1 MYTKKKGLA
10 ALLAA
15 VTGLSSLAV
24 GTVSATP
31 AAAEDTEAVKI
42 LSLGDSITDGYWTS
56 GAYRKYMYHD
66 LEQMGYN
73 IDMVG
78 PKGSNSNTFTYNGQT
93 VSYDD
98 NNAGY
103 SGYAIQE
110 MTTKEHRSGIL
121 ETIQGTW
128 YNGQNMI
135 AAYQP
140 DIVLLQIGT
149 NDILSN
155 YNDGITDRL
164 ENLVNVILQD
174 LDADSTVF
182 VSTIPDIDAYTR
194 ADWLGS
200 YGINA
205 WNSTQEEKDQLMET
219 VTGCIDTYNTS
230 IYNLVLKMQSEGK
243 NVQFADINSVVD
255 YQTDLH
261 DGVHP
266 NEAGYENMGNY
277 WAGLLN
283 DFFQSKGTNPKPVT
297 TTTTTQPAVT
307 TTTTTTTKATT
318 KPITTTSTAK
328 TTTTTK
334 ATTTTTAATV
344 PAGATAIHLTDVKKG
359 ESYSLANYPDATAI
373 SFTLSGNL
381 QYLGGAFVLGNWTKN
396 QPYSAS
402 DLNGNTLTF
411 PIDMTDIEQKTFTFF
426 RWNDN
431 DDVQLEDVTLYCGT
445 APATTTKVTTTTA
458 KPTTTTTTTTT
469 TAKPTTTTTTTAKP
483 TTTTTTTTTT
493 TKPTTT
499 TTTTTT
505 TAKPTTTTTT
515 TTTTAK
521 PTTTTTT
528 TTTTAKPTTTTTTTT
543 TTAKSTTTTTTT
555 TTTAKPTT
563 TTTTTTTTAKPV
575 TTTKATTTTA
585 KVTTTTASH
594 AKKVVLTD
602 VQYEK
607 TYSLADY
614 HPSDIKEIVL
624 QLDGEVG
631 YGFGGKL
638 VLGGWAVQMDYGV
651 ADMKD
656 DKTITFKITD
666 PQDVMTVYGYWGNM
680 KLKSV
685 TLVY

>member
-10 ALLAA
+10 ALIAA

-24 GTVSATP
+24 GTVSAAP
-31 AAAEDTEAVKI
+31 AAAGDTEAVKI

-78 PKGSNSNTFTYNGQT
+78 PKGSNSNTFTYNGQS

-121 ETIQGTW
+121 ETIQATW

-182 VSTIPDIDAYTR
+182 VSTIPDIDAYIR

-205 WNSTQEEKDQLMET
+205 WGSTQEEKDQLMET

-283 DFFQSKGTNPKPVT
+283 DFFQSKGTDPKPVT
-297 TTTTTQPAVT
+297 TTTTTQPAVTT

-381 QYLGGAFVLGNWTKN
+381 QYLGGAFVLGNWEKSQT
-396 QPYSAS
+396 YSAS

-411 PIDMTDIEQKTFTFF
+411 PIDMTGLWQKTFTFF

-469 TAKPTTTTTTTAKP
+469 TAKPTTTTTTT
-483 TTTTTTTTTT
+483 
-493 TKPTTT
+493 
-499 TTTTTT
+499 
-505 TAKPTTTTTT
+505 
-515 TTTTAK
+515 
-521 PTTTTTT
+521 
-528 TTTTAKPTTTTTTTT
+528 
-543 TTAKSTTTTTTT
+543 

-602 VQYEK
+602 VQYGK

-656 DKTITFKITD
+656 DKTITFKITN
-666 PQDVMTVYGYWGNM
+666 PQDTMTVFGYWGNM

>member
-24 GTVSATP
+24 GTVSAAP

-205 WNSTQEEKDQLMET
+205 WGCTQEEKDRLMET

-283 DFFQSKGTNPKPVT
+283 DFFQSKGTDPKPVT

-396 QPYSAS
+396 QPYNAS

-469 TAKPTTTTTTTAKP
+469 TAKPTTTTTTT
-483 TTTTTTTTTT
+483 
-493 TKPTTT
+493 
-499 TTTTTT
+499 TT

-521 PTTTTTT
+521 PTTTTT
-528 TTTTAKPTTTTTTTT
+528 KPTT
-543 TTAKSTTTTTTT
+543 
-555 TTTAKPTT
+555 
-563 TTTTTTTTAKPV
+563 

-585 KVTTTTASH
+585 KVTTTTTSDE
-594 AKKVVLTD
+594 KKVVLTD
-602 VQYEK
+602 VKYGSA
-607 TYSLADY
+607 YSLADY

-624 QLDGEVG
+624 QLDGETG

-638 VLGGWAVQMDYGV
+638 VLGSWAVQMDYGA

-656 DKTITFKITD
+656 DKTITFKITN
-666 PQDVMTVYGYWGNM
+666 PQDTMTVFGYWGNM

>member
-24 GTVSATP
+24 GTVSAAP
-31 AAAEDTEAVKI
+31 AAAENAEAVKI

-78 PKGSNSNTFTYNGQT
+78 PKGSNSNTFTYNGQS

-205 WNSTQEEKDQLMET
+205 WGSTQEEKDQLMET

-243 NVQFADINSVVD
+243 NVQFADINSVVN

-283 DFFQSKGTNPKPVT
+283 DFFQNHGTNPKPVT

-307 TTTTTTTKATT
+307 TTTTTTT
-318 KPITTTSTAK
+318 TAK
-328 TTTTTK
+328 TTTTQPATTKPTTTTSTTK
-334 ATTTTTAATV
+334 ATTTTTAVTV

-426 RWNDN
+426 RWNDSN
-431 DDVQLEDVTLYCGT
+431 DVQLEDVTLYCGT

-469 TAKPTTTTTTTAKP
+469 TTKP

-493 TKPTTT
+493 AKPTT

-543 TTAKSTTTTTTT
+543 TTAK
-555 TTTAKPTT
+555 P

-656 DKTITFKITD
+656 DKTITFKITN

>member
-10 ALLAA
+10 ALIAA

-24 GTVSATP
+24 GTVSAAP
-31 AAAEDTEAVKI
+31 AAAGDTEAVKI

-78 PKGSNSNTFTYNGQT
+78 PKGGNSNTFTYNGQS

-121 ETIQGTW
+121 ETIQATW

-205 WNSTQEEKDQLMET
+205 WGSTQEEKDRLMET

-283 DFFQSKGTNPKPVT
+283 DFFQSKGTDPKPVT
-297 TTTTTQPAVT
+297 TTTTTQPAVTT

-381 QYLGGAFVLGNWTKN
+381 QYLGGAFVLGNWEKSQT
-396 QPYSAS
+396 YSAS

-411 PIDMTDIEQKTFTFF
+411 PIDMTGLWQKTFTFF

-469 TAKPTTTTTTTAKP
+469 TTAKP
-483 TTTTTTTTTT
+483 
-493 TKPTTT
+493 
-499 TTTTTT
+499 
-505 TAKPTTTTTT
+505 
-515 TTTTAK
+515 
-521 PTTTTTT
+521 
-528 TTTTAKPTTTTTTTT
+528 
-543 TTAKSTTTTTTT
+543 TTTTTTT

-602 VQYEK
+602 VQYGK

-656 DKTITFKITD
+656 DKTITFKITN

>member
-10 ALLAA
+10 VLM
-15 VTGLSSLAV
+15 AV
-24 GTVSATP
+24 GTVSAAP
-31 AAAEDTEAVKI
+31 AAAENAEAVKI

-174 LDADSTVF
+174 LDSDSTVF

-205 WNSTQEEKDQLMET
+205 WGSTQEEKDQLMET

-283 DFFQSKGTNPKPVT
+283 DFFQNHGTNPKPVT

-307 TTTTTTTKATT
+307 TTTTTTT
-318 KPITTTSTAK
+318 TAK
-328 TTTTTK
+328 TTTTQPATTKPTTTTSTTK
-334 ATTTTTAATV
+334 ATTTTTAVTV
-344 PAGATAIHLTDVKKG
+344 PDGATEIHLTGVKKG

-373 SFTLSGNL
+373 SFTFSGNL
-381 QYLGGAFVLGNWTKN
+381 QYIGGAFVLGNWTKN
-396 QPYSAS
+396 QSYNAN

-426 RWNDN
+426 RWNGG
-431 DDVQLEDVTLYCGT
+431 DDIQIEDVTLYCGT

-458 KPTTTTTTTTT
+458 KP
-469 TAKPTTTTTTTAKP
+469 
-483 TTTTTTTTTT
+483 
-493 TKPTTT
+493 TT

-543 TTAKSTTTTTTT
+543 TTAK
-555 TTTAKPTT
+555 PTT
-563 TTTTTTTTAKPV
+563 

-602 VQYEK
+602 VQYDK
-607 TYSLADY
+607 TYSLEDY

-656 DKTITFKITD
+656 DKTITFKITN

>member
-1 MYTKKKGLA
+1 
-10 ALLAA
+10 
-15 VTGLSSLAV
+15 
-24 GTVSATP
+24 
-31 AAAEDTEAVKI
+31 
-42 LSLGDSITDGYWTS
+42 
-56 GAYRKYMYHD
+56 
-66 LEQMGYN
+66 
-73 IDMVG
+73 
-78 PKGSNSNTFTYNGQT
+78 
-93 VSYDD
+93 
-98 NNAGY
+98 
-103 SGYAIQE
+103 
-110 MTTKEHRSGIL
+110 
-121 ETIQGTW
+121 
-128 YNGQNMI
+128 MI

-205 WNSTQEEKDQLMET
+205 WGSTQEEKDRLMET

-283 DFFQSKGTNPKPVT
+283 DFFQNNGTNPKPVT
-297 TTTTTQPAVT
+297 TTTTTQPAVTT

-334 ATTTTTAATV
+334 ATTTTTAVTV
-344 PAGATAIHLTDVKKG
+344 PDGATEIHLTGVKKG

-373 SFTLSGNL
+373 SFTFSGNL
-381 QYLGGAFVLGNWTKN
+381 QYIGGAFVLGNWTKN
-396 QPYSAS
+396 QSYNAN

-426 RWNDN
+426 RWNGG
-431 DDVQLEDVTLYCGT
+431 DDIQIEDVTLYCGT
-445 APATTTKVTTTTA
+445 APATTPEVTTTTA

-469 TAKPTTTTTTTAKP
+469 TAKPTT
-483 TTTTTTTTTT
+483 
-493 TKPTTT
+493 
-499 TTTTTT
+499 
-505 TAKPTTTTTT
+505 
-515 TTTTAK
+515 
-521 PTTTTTT
+521 
-528 TTTTAKPTTTTTTTT
+528 
-543 TTAKSTTTTTTT
+543 
-555 TTTAKPTT
+555 
-563 TTTTTTTTAKPV
+563 

-656 DKTITFKITD
+656 DKTITFKITN

>member
-10 ALLAA
+10 VLIAA

-24 GTVSATP
+24 GTVSAAP
-31 AAAEDTEAVKI
+31 AAAENEEAVKI

-78 PKGSNSNTFTYNGQT
+78 PKGGNSNTFTYNGQT

-205 WNSTQEEKDQLMET
+205 WGSTQEEKDQLMET

-243 NVQFADINSVVD
+243 NVQFADINSVVN

-283 DFFQSKGTNPKPVT
+283 DFFQSNGTNPKPVT

-359 ESYSLANYPDATAI
+359 ESYSLANYPNATAI

-426 RWNDN
+426 RWNDSN
-431 DDVQLEDVTLYCGT
+431 DVQLEDVTLYCGT

-458 KPTTTTTTTTT
+458 KPTTTTTTTT
-469 TAKPTTTTTTTAKP
+469 A
-483 TTTTTTTTTT
+483 
-493 TKPTTT
+493 KPTTT

-543 TTAKSTTTTTTT
+543 TTAKPTTTTTTT

-638 VLGGWAVQMDYGV
+638 VLGGWTVQMDYGV

-656 DKTITFKITD
+656 DKTITFKITN

>member
-24 GTVSATP
+24 GTVSAAP
-31 AAAEDTEAVKI
+31 AAAGDTEAVKI

-78 PKGSNSNTFTYNGQT
+78 PKGGNSNTFTYNGQS

-205 WNSTQEEKDQLMET
+205 WGSTQEEKDQLMET

-230 IYNLVLKMQSEGK
+230 IYNLVLKMQGEGK

-283 DFFQSKGTNPKPVT
+283 DFFQSNGTNPKPVT

-307 TTTTTTTKATT
+307 TTTTTTTTAKATTTQPATT
-318 KPITTTSTAK
+318 KPTTTTS
-328 TTTTTK
+328 TTK
-334 ATTTTTAATV
+334 ATTTTTAVTV
-344 PAGATAIHLTDVKKG
+344 PDGATAIHLTGVKKG

-381 QYLGGAFVLGNWTKN
+381 QHLVGAFVLGNWTKN
-396 QPYSAS
+396 QPYNESN
-402 DLNGNTLTF
+402 LNGNTLTF

-426 RWNDN
+426 RWNDG

-445 APATTTKVTTTTA
+445 APATTPEV
-458 KPTTTTTTTTT
+458 
-469 TAKPTTTTTTTAKP
+469 
-483 TTTTTTTTTT
+483 
-493 TKPTTT
+493 
-499 TTTTTT
+499 TTT

-543 TTAKSTTTTTTT
+543 TTAKPTTTTTTT

-607 TYSLADY
+607 TYSLEDY

-631 YGFGGKL
+631 YGFGGEL
-638 VLGGWAVQMDYGV
+638 VLGNWAVKMGYNA
-651 ADMKD
+651 ADIKN

-666 PQDVMTVYGYWGNM
+666 PQNVMMVRNYWGNM

>member
-10 ALLAA
+10 ALIAA

-24 GTVSATP
+24 GTVSAAP
-31 AAAEDTEAVKI
+31 AAAGDTEAVKI

-78 PKGSNSNTFTYNGQT
+78 PKGSNSNTFTYNGQS

-121 ETIQGTW
+121 ETIQATW

-182 VSTIPDIDAYTR
+182 VSTIPDIDAYIR

-205 WNSTQEEKDQLMET
+205 WGSTQEEKDQLMET

-283 DFFQSKGTNPKPVT
+283 DFFQSKGTDPKPVT
-297 TTTTTQPAVT
+297 TTTTTQPAVTT

-381 QYLGGAFVLGNWTKN
+381 QYLGGAFVLGNWEKSQT
-396 QPYSAS
+396 YSAS

-411 PIDMTDIEQKTFTFF
+411 PIDMTGLWQKTFTFF

-458 KPTTTTTTTTT
+458 KPTTTTTT
-469 TAKPTTTTTTTAKP
+469 A
-483 TTTTTTTTTT
+483 
-493 TKPTTT
+493 
-499 TTTTTT
+499 TT

-521 PTTTTTT
+521 P
-528 TTTTAKPTTTTTTTT
+528 
-543 TTAKSTTTTTTT
+543 TTTTTTT

-602 VQYEK
+602 VQYGK

-656 DKTITFKITD
+656 DKTITFKITN
-666 PQDVMTVYGYWGNM
+666 PQDTMTVFGYWGNM

>member
-24 GTVSATP
+24 GTVSAAP

-283 DFFQSKGTNPKPVT
+283 DFFQSKGTDPKPVT
-297 TTTTTQPAVT
+297 TTTTTQPAVTT

-328 TTTTTK
+328 T
-334 ATTTTTAATV
+334 TTTTTAATV

-359 ESYSLANYPDATAI
+359 ESYSLENYPNATAI
-373 SFTLSGNL
+373 SFTFSGNL
-381 QYLGGAFVLGNWTKN
+381 QYIGGAFVLGNWTKN
-396 QPYSAS
+396 QSYNAS

-411 PIDMTDIEQKTFTFF
+411 PIDMTGIEQKTFTFF
-426 RWNDN
+426 RWNGG
-431 DDVQLEDVTLYCGT
+431 DDIQIKDVTLYCGT

-458 KPTTTTTTTTT
+458 KP
-469 TAKPTTTTTTTAKP
+469 
-483 TTTTTTTTTT
+483 
-493 TKPTTT
+493 TT

-543 TTAKSTTTTTTT
+543 TTAKPTTTTTKATTTTAKPTTTTTTT

>member
-24 GTVSATP
+24 GTVSAAP
-31 AAAEDTEAVKI
+31 AAAENAEAVKI

-78 PKGSNSNTFTYNGQT
+78 PKGGNSNTFTYNGQS

-205 WNSTQEEKDQLMET
+205 WGSTQEEKDRLMET

-243 NVQFADINSVVD
+243 NVQFADINSVVN

-283 DFFQSKGTNPKPVT
+283 DFFQNHGTNPKPVT

-307 TTTTTTTKATT
+307 TTTTTTT
-318 KPITTTSTAK
+318 TAK
-328 TTTTTK
+328 TTTTQPATTKPTTTTSTTK

-359 ESYSLANYPDATAI
+359 ESYSLANYPNATAI

-426 RWNDN
+426 RWNDG

-458 KPTTTTTTTTT
+458 
-469 TAKPTTTTTTTAKP
+469 
-483 TTTTTTTTTT
+483 
-493 TKPTTT
+493 KPTTT

-543 TTAKSTTTTTTT
+543 TTAKPTTTTTTT

-563 TTTTTTTTAKPV
+563 

-656 DKTITFKITD
+656 DKTITFKITN

>member
-10 ALLAA
+10 ALIAA

-24 GTVSATP
+24 GTVSAAP
-31 AAAEDTEAVKI
+31 AAAENEEAVKI

-78 PKGSNSNTFTYNGQT
+78 PKGGNSNTFTYNGQS

-121 ETIQGTW
+121 ETIQATW

-205 WNSTQEEKDQLMET
+205 WGSTQEEKDQLMET

-277 WAGLLN
+277 WAELLN
-283 DFFQSKGTNPKPVT
+283 DFFQNHGTNPKPVT
-297 TTTTTQPAVT
+297 TTTTTQPAVTT

-359 ESYSLANYPDATAI
+359 ESYSLANYPNATAI

-426 RWNDN
+426 RWNDSN
-431 DDVQLEDVTLYCGT
+431 DVQLEDVTLYCGT

-469 TAKPTTTTTTTAKP
+469 TAKPTTTTTTTTTTAKP

-493 TKPTTT
+493 AKPTTT
-499 TTTTTT
+499 TTTTPT

-528 TTTTAKPTTTTTTTT
+528 TTTTAKPTT
-543 TTAKSTTTTTTT
+543 
-555 TTTAKPTT
+555 
-563 TTTTTTTTAKPV
+563 

-656 DKTITFKITD
+656 DKTITFKITN

>member
-10 ALLAA
+10 VLIAA

-24 GTVSATP
+24 GTVSAAP
-31 AAAEDTEAVKI
+31 AAAENAEAVKI

-174 LDADSTVF
+174 LDSDSTVF

-205 WNSTQEEKDQLMET
+205 WGSTQEEKDQLMET

-283 DFFQSKGTNPKPVT
+283 DFFQNHGTNPKPVT

-307 TTTTTTTKATT
+307 TTTTTTT
-318 KPITTTSTAK
+318 TAK
-328 TTTTTK
+328 TTTTQPATTKPTTTTSTTK
-334 ATTTTTAATV
+334 ATTTTTAVTV
-344 PAGATAIHLTDVKKG
+344 PDGATEIHLTGVKKG

-373 SFTLSGNL
+373 SFTFSGNL
-381 QYLGGAFVLGNWTKN
+381 QYIGGAFVLGNWTKN
-396 QPYSAS
+396 QSYNAN

-426 RWNDN
+426 RWNGG
-431 DDVQLEDVTLYCGT
+431 DDIQIEDVTLYCGT

-469 TAKPTTTTTTTAKP
+469 
-483 TTTTTTTTTT
+483 
-493 TKPTTT
+493 
-499 TTTTTT
+499 
-505 TAKPTTTTTT
+505 AKPTTTTTT

-521 PTTTTTT
+521 PTT
-528 TTTTAKPTTTTTTTT
+528 
-543 TTAKSTTTTTTT
+543 
-555 TTTAKPTT
+555 
-563 TTTTTTTTAKPV
+563 

-602 VQYEK
+602 VQYDK
-607 TYSLADY
+607 TYSLEDY

-656 DKTITFKITD
+656 DKTITFKITN

>member
-10 ALLAA
+10 ALIAA

-24 GTVSATP
+24 GTVSAAP
-31 AAAEDTEAVKI
+31 AAAENEEAVKI

-78 PKGSNSNTFTYNGQT
+78 PKGGNSNTFTYNGQS

-121 ETIQGTW
+121 ETIQATW

-205 WNSTQEEKDQLMET
+205 WGSTQEEKDRLMET

-283 DFFQSKGTNPKPVT
+283 DFFQNNGTNPKPVT
-297 TTTTTQPAVT
+297 TTTTTQPAVTT

-359 ESYSLANYPDATAI
+359 ESYSLANYPNATAI

-426 RWNDN
+426 RWNDSN
-431 DDVQLEDVTLYCGT
+431 DVQLEDVTLYCGT

-469 TAKPTTTTTTTAKP
+469 TAKPTTTTTT
-483 TTTTTTTTTT
+483 
-493 TKPTTT
+493 
-499 TTTTTT
+499 
-505 TAKPTTTTTT
+505 AKPTTTTTT

-521 PTTTTTT
+521 PTT
-528 TTTTAKPTTTTTTTT
+528 
-543 TTAKSTTTTTTT
+543 
-555 TTTAKPTT
+555 
-563 TTTTTTTTAKPV
+563 

-656 DKTITFKITD
+656 DKTITFKITN

>member
-24 GTVSATP
+24 GTVSAAP
-31 AAAEDTEAVKI
+31 AAAGDTEAVKI

-283 DFFQSKGTNPKPVT
+283 DFFQNHGTNPKPVT

-307 TTTTTTTKATT
+307 TTTT
-318 KPITTTSTAK
+318 TTTSTAK

-396 QPYSAS
+396 QSYNAS

-411 PIDMTDIEQKTFTFF
+411 PIDMTGIEQKTFTFF
-426 RWNDN
+426 RWNGG

-469 TAKPTTTTTTTAKP
+469 TAKPA
-483 TTTTTTTTTT
+483 
-493 TKPTTT
+493 TT

-543 TTAKSTTTTTTT
+543 TTAKPTTTTTTT

>member
-24 GTVSATP
+24 GTVSAAP
-31 AAAEDTEAVKI
+31 AAAEDAEAVKI

-283 DFFQSKGTNPKPVT
+283 DFFQSKGTDPKPVT

-411 PIDMTDIEQKTFTFF
+411 PIDMTDVKQKTFTFF
-426 RWNDN
+426 RWNDSN
-431 DDVQLEDVTLYCGT
+431 DVQLEDVTLYCGT

-469 TAKPTTTTTTTAKP
+469 TAKPTTTTTAKPTTTTTTTTTAKP

-505 TAKPTTTTTT
+505 TAKP
-515 TTTTAK
+515 
-521 PTTTTTT
+521 
-528 TTTTAKPTTTTTTTT
+528 
-543 TTAKSTTTTTTT
+543 TTTTTTT

-656 DKTITFKITD
+656 DKTITFKITN

>member
-10 ALLAA
+10 ALIAA

-24 GTVSATP
+24 GTVSAAP
-31 AAAEDTEAVKI
+31 AAAENAEAVKI

-283 DFFQSKGTNPKPVT
+283 DFFQNHGTNPKPVT

-307 TTTTTTTKATT
+307 TTTTTTTAKATTTQPATT
-318 KPITTTSTAK
+318 KPTTTTSTAK
-328 TTTTTK
+328 TTTK
-334 ATTTTTAATV
+334 ATTTTTAVTV
-344 PAGATAIHLTDVKKG
+344 PAGATEIHLTGVKAG

-373 SFTLSGNL
+373 SFTFSGNL
-381 QYLGGAFVLGNWTKN
+381 QYIGGAFVLGNWTKN
-396 QPYSAS
+396 QSYNAS

-411 PIDMTDIEQKTFTFF
+411 PIDMTGIEQKTFTFF
-426 RWNDN
+426 RWNGG
-431 DDVQLEDVTLYCGT
+431 DDIQIKDVTLYCGT

-469 TAKPTTTTTTTAKP
+469 AKPTTTTTTTAKP
-483 TTTTTTTTTT
+483 
-493 TKPTTT
+493 
-499 TTTTTT
+499 
-505 TAKPTTTTTT
+505 
-515 TTTTAK
+515 
-521 PTTTTTT
+521 
-528 TTTTAKPTTTTTTTT
+528 
-543 TTAKSTTTTTTT
+543 TTTTTTT

-656 DKTITFKITD
+656 DKTITFKITN

>member
-10 ALLAA
+10 ALIAA

-24 GTVSATP
+24 GTVSAAP
-31 AAAEDTEAVKI
+31 AAAGDTEAVKI

-78 PKGSNSNTFTYNGQT
+78 PKGSNSNTFTYNGQS

-121 ETIQGTW
+121 ETIQATW

-182 VSTIPDIDAYTR
+182 VSTIPDIDAYIR

-205 WNSTQEEKDQLMET
+205 WGSTQEEKDQLMET

-283 DFFQSKGTNPKPVT
+283 DFFQSKGTDPKPVT
-297 TTTTTQPAVT
+297 TTTTTQPAVTT

-381 QYLGGAFVLGNWTKN
+381 QYLGGAFVLGNWEKSQT
-396 QPYSAS
+396 YSAS

-411 PIDMTDIEQKTFTFF
+411 PIDMTGLWQKTFTFF

-458 KPTTTTTTTTT
+458 KP
-469 TAKPTTTTTTTAKP
+469 
-483 TTTTTTTTTT
+483 
-493 TKPTTT
+493 
-499 TTTTTT
+499 
-505 TAKPTTTTTT
+505 
-515 TTTTAK
+515 
-521 PTTTTTT
+521 
-528 TTTTAKPTTTTTTTT
+528 
-543 TTAKSTTTTTTT
+543 TTTTT

-602 VQYEK
+602 VQYGK

-656 DKTITFKITD
+656 DKTITFKITN
-666 PQDVMTVYGYWGNM
+666 PQDTMTVFGYWGNM

>member
-10 ALLAA
+10 VLIAA

-24 GTVSATP
+24 GTVSAAP
-31 AAAEDTEAVKI
+31 AAAENAEAVKI

-78 PKGSNSNTFTYNGQT
+78 PKGGNSNTFTYNGQS

-121 ETIQGTW
+121 ETIQATW

-205 WNSTQEEKDQLMET
+205 WGSTQEEKDQLMET

-230 IYNLVLKMQSEGK
+230 IYNLVLKMQGEGK

-283 DFFQSKGTNPKPVT
+283 DFFQNHGTNPKPVT

-307 TTTTTTTKATT
+307 TTTTTTT
-318 KPITTTSTAK
+318 TAK
-328 TTTTTK
+328 TTTTQPATTKPTTTTSTTK
-334 ATTTTTAATV
+334 ATTTTTAVTV
-344 PAGATAIHLTDVKKG
+344 PDGATAIHLTGVKKG

-373 SFTLSGNL
+373 SFTFSGNL
-381 QYLGGAFVLGNWTKN
+381 QYIGGAFVLGNWTKN
-396 QPYSAS
+396 QSYNAN

-426 RWNDN
+426 RWNGG
-431 DDVQLEDVTLYCGT
+431 DDIQIEDVTLYCGT
-445 APATTTKVTTTTA
+445 APATTTKVTTTIA
-458 KPTTTTTTTTT
+458 KP
-469 TAKPTTTTTTTAKP
+469 
-483 TTTTTTTTTT
+483 
-493 TKPTTT
+493 TT

-521 PTTTTTT
+521 PTT
-528 TTTTAKPTTTTTTTT
+528 
-543 TTAKSTTTTTTT
+543 
-555 TTTAKPTT
+555 
-563 TTTTTTTTAKPV
+563 

-656 DKTITFKITD
+656 DKTITFKITN

>member
-10 ALLAA
+10 VLIAA

-24 GTVSATP
+24 GTVSAAP
-31 AAAEDTEAVKI
+31 AAAENAEAVKI

-78 PKGSNSNTFTYNGQT
+78 PKGGNSNTFTYNGQS

-205 WNSTQEEKDQLMET
+205 WGSTQEEKDRLMET

-230 IYNLVLKMQSEGK
+230 IYNLVLKMQGEGK

-283 DFFQSKGTNPKPVT
+283 DFFQNHGTNPKPVT

-307 TTTTTTTKATT
+307 TTTTTTT
-318 KPITTTSTAK
+318 TAK
-328 TTTTTK
+328 TTTTQPATTKPTTTTSTTK

-359 ESYSLANYPDATAI
+359 ESYSLANYPNATAI

-381 QYLGGAFVLGNWTKN
+381 QYLGGAFVLGNWEKSQT
-396 QPYSAS
+396 YSAS

-411 PIDMTDIEQKTFTFF
+411 PIDMTGLWQKTFTFF

-469 TAKPTTTTTTTAKP
+469 TAKPTTTTTTT
-483 TTTTTTTTTT
+483 TTTA
-493 TKPTTT
+493 KPTTT

-543 TTAKSTTTTTTT
+543 TTAKPTTTTTTTTTTAKPITTTTTT

-563 TTTTTTTTAKPV
+563 

-594 AKKVVLTD
+594 AKKGVLTD

-614 HPSDIKEIVL
+614 QPSDIKEIVL

-656 DKTITFKITD
+656 DKTITFKITN

>member
-10 ALLAA
+10 VLIAA

-24 GTVSATP
+24 GTVSAAP
-31 AAAEDTEAVKI
+31 AAAENAEAVKI

-205 WNSTQEEKDQLMET
+205 WGSTQEEKDQLMET

-283 DFFQSKGTNPKPVT
+283 DFFQNHGTNPKPVT

-307 TTTTTTTKATT
+307 TTTTTTTAAKTTTTQPATT
-318 KPITTTSTAK
+318 KPTTTTS
-328 TTTTTK
+328 TTK

-359 ESYSLANYPDATAI
+359 ESYSLADYPNATAI
-373 SFTLSGNL
+373 SFTFSGNL
-381 QYLGGAFVLGNWTKN
+381 QYIGGAFVLGNWTKN
-396 QPYSAS
+396 QSYNAS

-411 PIDMTDIEQKTFTFF
+411 PIDMTGIEQKTFTFF
-426 RWNDN
+426 RWNGG
-431 DDVQLEDVTLYCGT
+431 DDIQIKDVTLYCGT

-469 TAKPTTTTTTTAKP
+469 TAKPTTTTTTT
-483 TTTTTTTTTT
+483 
-493 TKPTTT
+493 
-499 TTTTTT
+499 TT
-505 TAKPTTTTTT
+505 TAKPTT
-515 TTTTAK
+515 
-521 PTTTTTT
+521 
-528 TTTTAKPTTTTTTTT
+528 
-543 TTAKSTTTTTTT
+543 
-555 TTTAKPTT
+555 
-563 TTTTTTTTAKPV
+563 

-656 DKTITFKITD
+656 DKTITFKITN
-666 PQDVMTVYGYWGNM
+666 PQDTMTVFGYWGNM

>member
-10 ALLAA
+10 ALIAA

-24 GTVSATP
+24 GTVSAAP
-31 AAAEDTEAVKI
+31 AAAENEEAVKI

-78 PKGSNSNTFTYNGQT
+78 PKGGNSNTFTYNGQS

-205 WNSTQEEKDQLMET
+205 WGSTQEEKDRLMET

-283 DFFQSKGTNPKPVT
+283 DFFQNHGTNPKPVT
-297 TTTTTQPAVT
+297 TTTTTQPAVTT

-426 RWNDN
+426 RWNDSN
-431 DDVQLEDVTLYCGT
+431 DVQLEDVTLYCGT

-469 TAKPTTTTTTTAKP
+469 TS
-483 TTTTTTTTTT
+483 
-493 TKPTTT
+493 KPTTT

-543 TTAKSTTTTTTT
+543 TTTAKPITTTTTT

-563 TTTTTTTTAKPV
+563 

-656 DKTITFKITD
+656 DKTITFKITN

>member
-24 GTVSATP
+24 GTVSAAP
-31 AAAEDTEAVKI
+31 AAAGDTEAVKI

-230 IYNLVLKMQSEGK
+230 IYNLVLKMQGEGK

-283 DFFQSKGTNPKPVT
+283 DFFQNHGTNPKPVT

-307 TTTTTTTKATT
+307 TTTTTTTTAKATTTQPATT
-318 KPITTTSTAK
+318 KPTTTTS
-328 TTTTTK
+328 TTK
-334 ATTTTTAATV
+334 ATTTTTAVTV
-344 PAGATAIHLTDVKKG
+344 PDGATAIHLTGVKKG

-381 QYLGGAFVLGNWTKN
+381 QHLVGAFVLGNWTKN
-396 QPYSAS
+396 QPYNESN
-402 DLNGNTLTF
+402 LNGNTLTF
-411 PIDMTDIEQKTFTFF
+411 PIDMTDIEQKTFTFL
-426 RWNDN
+426 RWNDG

-469 TAKPTTTTTTTAKP
+469 TAKPTTTTTTT
-483 TTTTTTTTTT
+483 
-493 TKPTTT
+493 
-499 TTTTTT
+499 TT

-521 PTTTTTT
+521 P
-528 TTTTAKPTTTTTTTT
+528 
-543 TTAKSTTTTTTT
+543 TTTTTTT

-607 TYSLADY
+607 TYSLANY

-624 QLDGEVG
+624 QLDGKVG

-638 VLGGWAVQMDYGV
+638 VLGSWAVQMDYGV

-656 DKTITFKITD
+656 DKTITFKITN

>member
-24 GTVSATP
+24 GTVSAAP

-78 PKGSNSNTFTYNGQT
+78 PKGSNSNTFTYNGQS

-194 ADWLGS
+194 ADWLSS

-205 WNSTQEEKDQLMET
+205 WGSTQEEKDRLMET

-283 DFFQSKGTNPKPVT
+283 DFFQDNGTNPKPVT
-297 TTTTTQPAVT
+297 TTTTHSQQLRQRPPQPQQR
-307 TTTTTTTKATT
+307 
-318 KPITTTSTAK
+318 
-328 TTTTTK
+328 
-334 ATTTTTAATV
+334 
-344 PAGATAIHLTDVKKG
+344 L
-359 ESYSLANYPDATAI
+359 
-373 SFTLSGNL
+373 L
-381 QYLGGAFVLGNWTKN
+381 QSPS
-396 QPYSAS
+396 QP
-402 DLNGNTLTF
+402 LLLLKLR
-411 PIDMTDIEQKTFTFF
+411 PQQQLQLF
-426 RWNDN
+426 RL
-431 DDVQLEDVTLYCGT
+431 VQLQFT
-445 APATTTKVTTTTA
+445 
-458 KPTTTTTTTTT
+458 
-469 TAKPTTTTTTTAKP
+469 
-483 TTTTTTTTTT
+483 
-493 TKPTTT
+493 
-499 TTTTTT
+499 
-505 TAKPTTTTTT
+505 
-515 TTTTAK
+515 
-521 PTTTTTT
+521 
-528 TTTTAKPTTTTTTTT
+528 
-543 TTAKSTTTTTTT
+543 S
-555 TTTAKPTT
+555 
-563 TTTTTTTTAKPV
+563 
-575 TTTKATTTTA
+575 
-585 KVTTTTASH
+585 
-594 AKKVVLTD
+594 LT
-602 VQYEK
+602 
-607 TYSLADY
+607 
-614 HPSDIKEIVL
+614 
-624 QLDGEVG
+624 
-631 YGFGGKL
+631 
-638 VLGGWAVQMDYGV
+638 
-651 ADMKD
+651 
-656 DKTITFKITD
+656 
-666 PQDVMTVYGYWGNM
+666 
-680 KLKSV
+680 
-685 TLVY
+685 

>member
-24 GTVSATP
+24 GTVSAAP
-31 AAAEDTEAVKI
+31 AAAGDTEAVKI

-78 PKGSNSNTFTYNGQT
+78 PKGGNSNTFTYNGQT

-205 WNSTQEEKDQLMET
+205 WGSTQEEKDQLMET

-283 DFFQSKGTNPKPVT
+283 DFFQSNGTNPKPVT

-307 TTTTTTTKATT
+307 TTTTTTTTAKATTTQPATT
-318 KPITTTSTAK
+318 KPTTTTS
-328 TTTTTK
+328 TTK

-381 QYLGGAFVLGNWTKN
+381 QHLIGAFVLGNWTKN
-396 QPYSAS
+396 QPYNESN
-402 DLNGNTLTF
+402 LNGNTLTF

-426 RWNDN
+426 RWNDG

-469 TAKPTTTTTTTAKP
+469 TAKPTTTTTTT
-483 TTTTTTTTTT
+483 
-493 TKPTTT
+493 
-499 TTTTTT
+499 TT
-505 TAKPTTTTTT
+505 TAKP
-515 TTTTAK
+515 
-521 PTTTTTT
+521 
-528 TTTTAKPTTTTTTTT
+528 
-543 TTAKSTTTTTTT
+543 TTTTTTT

-602 VQYEK
+602 VQYDK

-638 VLGGWAVQMDYGV
+638 ALGGWAVQMDYGA

-656 DKTITFKITD
+656 DKTITFKITN
-666 PQDVMTVYGYWGNM
+666 PQDTMTVFGYWGNM

>member
-10 ALLAA
+10 ALIAA

-24 GTVSATP
+24 GTVSAAP
-31 AAAEDTEAVKI
+31 AAAGDTEAVKI

-78 PKGSNSNTFTYNGQT
+78 PKGGNSNTFTYNGQS

-205 WNSTQEEKDQLMET
+205 WGSTQEEKDRLMET

-283 DFFQSKGTNPKPVT
+283 DFFQSKGTDPKPVT
-297 TTTTTQPAVT
+297 TTTTTQPAVTT

-359 ESYSLANYPDATAI
+359 ESYSLANYPNATAI

-469 TAKPTTTTTTTAKP
+469 TAKPTTTTTTT
-483 TTTTTTTTTT
+483 
-493 TKPTTT
+493 
-499 TTTTTT
+499 TT

-543 TTAKSTTTTTTT
+543 TTAK
-555 TTTAKPTT
+555 PTT
-563 TTTTTTTTAKPV
+563 

-656 DKTITFKITD
+656 DKTITFKITN

>member
-24 GTVSATP
+24 GTVSAAP
-31 AAAEDTEAVKI
+31 AAAGDTEAVKI

-128 YNGQNMI
+128 YNSQNMI

-174 LDADSTVF
+174 LDADSTIF

-205 WNSTQEEKDQLMET
+205 WGSTQEEKDQLMET

-230 IYNLVLKMQSEGK
+230 IYNLVLKMQGEGK

-283 DFFQSKGTNPKPVT
+283 DFFQNNGTDPKPVT

-381 QYLGGAFVLGNWTKN
+381 QHLVGAFVLGNWTKN
-396 QPYSAS
+396 QPYNESN
-402 DLNGNTLTF
+402 LNGNTLTF

-426 RWNDN
+426 RWNDG

-445 APATTTKVTTTTA
+445 APATTTEVTTTTA
-458 KPTTTTTTTTT
+458 
-469 TAKPTTTTTTTAKP
+469 
-483 TTTTTTTTTT
+483 
-493 TKPTTT
+493 KPTTT

-543 TTAKSTTTTTTT
+543 TTAK
-555 TTTAKPTT
+555 PTT
-563 TTTTTTTTAKPV
+563 TTTTTTTTAKLV

-607 TYSLADY
+607 TYSLEDY

-631 YGFGGKL
+631 YGFGGEL
-638 VLGGWAVQMDYGV
+638 VLGNWAVKMGYNA
-651 ADMKD
+651 ADIKD

-666 PQDVMTVYGYWGNM
+666 PQNVMMVRNYWGNM

>member
-24 GTVSATP
+24 GTVSAAP
-31 AAAEDTEAVKI
+31 AAAGDTEAVKI

-78 PKGSNSNTFTYNGQT
+78 PKGGNSNTFTYNGQS

-205 WNSTQEEKDQLMET
+205 WSSTQEEKDQLMET

-283 DFFQSKGTNPKPVT
+283 DFFQNNGTDPKPVT

-307 TTTTTTTKATT
+307 TTTTTTTAKATTTQPATT
-318 KPITTTSTAK
+318 KPTTTTS
-328 TTTTTK
+328 TTK
-334 ATTTTTAATV
+334 ATTTTTAVTV
-344 PAGATAIHLTDVKKG
+344 PDGATAIHLTGVKKG

-381 QYLGGAFVLGNWTKN
+381 QHLVGAFVLGNWTKN
-396 QPYSAS
+396 QPYNESN
-402 DLNGNTLTF
+402 LNGNTLTF

-426 RWNDN
+426 RWNGS
-431 DDVQLEDVTLYCGT
+431 DDIQIEDVTLYCGT
-445 APATTTKVTTTTA
+445 APTTTPEVTTTTA
-458 KPTTTTTTTTT
+458 KPT
-469 TAKPTTTTTTTAKP
+469 
-483 TTTTTTTTTT
+483 
-493 TKPTTT
+493 TTT

-528 TTTTAKPTTTTTTTT
+528 TTTTAKPTTTTSTTT
-543 TTAKSTTTTTTT
+543 TTAKPTTTTTTT
-555 TTTAKPTT
+555 TTTAKPTTTTTITTTTAKPT

-607 TYSLADY
+607 TYSLEDY

-631 YGFGGKL
+631 YGFGGEL
-638 VLGGWAVQMDYGV
+638 VLGNWAVKMGYNA
-651 ADMKD
+651 ADIKN

-666 PQDVMTVYGYWGNM
+666 PQNVMMVRNYWGNM

>member
-10 ALLAA
+10 ALIAA

-24 GTVSATP
+24 GTVSAAP
-31 AAAEDTEAVKI
+31 AAAGDTEAVKI

-78 PKGSNSNTFTYNGQT
+78 PKGGNSNTFTYNGQS

-205 WNSTQEEKDQLMET
+205 WGSTQEEKDRLMET

-283 DFFQSKGTNPKPVT
+283 DFFQSKGTDPKPVT
-297 TTTTTQPAVT
+297 TTTTTQPAVTT

-359 ESYSLANYPDATAI
+359 ESYSLANYPNATAI

-469 TAKPTTTTTTTAKP
+469 TAKPTTTTTTT
-483 TTTTTTTTTT
+483 TTTA
-493 TKPTTT
+493 KPTTT

-543 TTAKSTTTTTTT
+543 TTAK
-555 TTTAKPTT
+555 PTT
-563 TTTTTTTTAKPV
+563 

-656 DKTITFKITD
+656 DKTITFKITN

>member
-24 GTVSATP
+24 GTVSAAP
-31 AAAEDTEAVKI
+31 AAAGDTEAVKI

-78 PKGSNSNTFTYNGQT
+78 PKGGNSNTFTYNGQT

-283 DFFQSKGTNPKPVT
+283 DFFQNHGTNPKPVT

-307 TTTTTTTKATT
+307 TTTTTTTAKATT
-318 KPITTTSTAK
+318 TQP
-328 TTTTTK
+328 
-334 ATTTTTAATV
+334 ATTTTTAVTV
-344 PAGATAIHLTDVKKG
+344 PAGATAIHLTGVKKG

-373 SFTLSGNL
+373 SFTFSGNL
-381 QYLGGAFVLGNWTKN
+381 QYIGGAFVLGNWTKN
-396 QPYSAS
+396 QPYNAN

-426 RWNDN
+426 RWNGG
-431 DDVQLEDVTLYCGT
+431 DDIQIEDVTLYCGT
-445 APATTTKVTTTTA
+445 APATTPEVTTTTA
-458 KPTTTTTTTTT
+458 
-469 TAKPTTTTTTTAKP
+469 
-483 TTTTTTTTTT
+483 
-493 TKPTTT
+493 KPTTT

-543 TTAKSTTTTTTT
+543 TT
-555 TTTAKPTT
+555 
-563 TTTTTTTTAKPV
+563 TAKPV

-607 TYSLADY
+607 TYSLEDY

-631 YGFGGKL
+631 YGFGGEL
-638 VLGGWAVQMDYGV
+638 VLGNWAVKMGYNA
-651 ADMKD
+651 ADIKD

-666 PQDVMTVYGYWGNM
+666 PQNVMMVRNYWGNM

>member
-10 ALLAA
+10 ALIAA

-24 GTVSATP
+24 GTVSAAP
-31 AAAEDTEAVKI
+31 AAAENEEAVKI

-78 PKGSNSNTFTYNGQT
+78 PKGGNSNTFTYNGQS

-121 ETIQGTW
+121 ETIQATW

-205 WNSTQEEKDQLMET
+205 WGSTQEEKDQLMET

-277 WAGLLN
+277 WAELLN
-283 DFFQSKGTNPKPVT
+283 DFFQNHGTNPKPVT
-297 TTTTTQPAVT
+297 TTTTTQPAVTT

-344 PAGATAIHLTDVKKG
+344 LAGATAIHLTDVKKG
-359 ESYSLANYPDATAI
+359 ESYSLANYPNATAI

-426 RWNDN
+426 RWNDSN
-431 DDVQLEDVTLYCGT
+431 DVQLEDVTLYCGT

-458 KPTTTTTTTTT
+458 
-469 TAKPTTTTTTTAKP
+469 
-483 TTTTTTTTTT
+483 
-493 TKPTTT
+493 KPTTT

-543 TTAKSTTTTTTT
+543 TTAKPTTTTTTT

-563 TTTTTTTTAKPV
+563 TTTTTTTTAKPTT

-656 DKTITFKITD
+656 DKTITFKITN

>member
-24 GTVSATP
+24 GTVSAAP
-31 AAAEDTEAVKI
+31 AAAGDTEAVKI

-78 PKGSNSNTFTYNGQT
+78 PKGSNSNTFTYNGQS

-140 DIVLLQIGT
+140 DVVLLQIGT

-205 WNSTQEEKDQLMET
+205 WGCTQEEKDRLMET

-283 DFFQSKGTNPKPVT
+283 DFFQSKGTDPKPVT

-396 QPYSAS
+396 QPYNAS

-411 PIDMTDIEQKTFTFF
+411 PIDMTGIEQKTFTFF
-426 RWNDN
+426 RWNGG
-431 DDVQLEDVTLYCGT
+431 DDIQIEDVTLYCGT
-445 APATTTKVTTTTA
+445 APVTTTEATTTTA

-469 TAKPTTTTTTTAKP
+469 A
-483 TTTTTTTTTT
+483 
-493 TKPTTT
+493 KPTTT

-543 TTAKSTTTTTTT
+543 TTAK
-555 TTTAKPTT
+555 PTT
-563 TTTTTTTTAKPV
+563 TTTKPTT

-585 KVTTTTASH
+585 KVTTTTTSDE
-594 AKKVVLTD
+594 KKVVLTD
-602 VQYEK
+602 VKYGSA
-607 TYSLADY
+607 YSLADY

-624 QLDGEVG
+624 QLDGETG

-638 VLGGWAVQMDYGV
+638 VLGSWAVQMDYGA

-656 DKTITFKITD
+656 DKTITFKITN
-666 PQDVMTVYGYWGNM
+666 PQDTMTVFGYWGNM

>member
-1 MYTKKKGLA
+1 M
-10 ALLAA
+10 
-15 VTGLSSLAV
+15 
-24 GTVSATP
+24 
-31 AAAEDTEAVKI
+31 
-42 LSLGDSITDGYWTS
+42 
-56 GAYRKYMYHD
+56 
-66 LEQMGYN
+66 
-73 IDMVG
+73 
-78 PKGSNSNTFTYNGQT
+78 
-93 VSYDD
+93 
-98 NNAGY
+98 
-103 SGYAIQE
+103 
-110 MTTKEHRSGIL
+110 
-121 ETIQGTW
+121 QG
-128 YNGQNMI
+128 
-135 AAYQP
+135 
-140 DIVLLQIGT
+140 
-149 NDILSN
+149 
-155 YNDGITDRL
+155 
-164 ENLVNVILQD
+164 
-174 LDADSTVF
+174 
-182 VSTIPDIDAYTR
+182 
-194 ADWLGS
+194 
-200 YGINA
+200 
-205 WNSTQEEKDQLMET
+205 
-219 VTGCIDTYNTS
+219 
-230 IYNLVLKMQSEGK
+230 EGK

-283 DFFQSKGTNPKPVT
+283 DFFQSNGTDPKPVT

-381 QYLGGAFVLGNWTKN
+381 QHLVGAFVLGNWTKN
-396 QPYSAS
+396 QPYNESN
-402 DLNGNTLTF
+402 LNGNTLTF
-411 PIDMTDIEQKTFTFF
+411 PIDMTDVEQKTFTFL
-426 RWNDN
+426 RWNDG

-458 KPTTTTTTTTT
+458 
-469 TAKPTTTTTTTAKP
+469 
-483 TTTTTTTTTT
+483 
-493 TKPTTT
+493 KPTTT

-543 TTAKSTTTTTTT
+543 TAKPTTTTTTTTTTAKPTTTTTTT

-607 TYSLADY
+607 TYSLANY

-638 VLGGWAVQMDYGV
+638 VLGSWAVQMDYGV

-656 DKTITFKITD
+656 DKTITFKITN

>member
-10 ALLAA
+10 VLIAA

-24 GTVSATP
+24 GTVSAAP
-31 AAAEDTEAVKI
+31 AAAENEEAVKI

-78 PKGSNSNTFTYNGQT
+78 PKGGNSNTFTYNGQS

-182 VSTIPDIDAYTR
+182 VSTIPDIDAYIR
-194 ADWLGS
+194 ADWLSS

-205 WNSTQEEKDQLMET
+205 WGSTQEEKDRLMET

-283 DFFQSKGTNPKPVT
+283 DFFQSKGTDPKPVT
-297 TTTTTQPAVT
+297 TTTTTQPAVTT

-359 ESYSLANYPDATAI
+359 ESYSLANYPNATAI

-426 RWNDN
+426 RWNDSN
-431 DDVQLEDVTLYCGT
+431 DVQLEDVTLYCGT

-458 KPTTTTTTTTT
+458 
-469 TAKPTTTTTTTAKP
+469 
-483 TTTTTTTTTT
+483 
-493 TKPTTT
+493 KPTTT

-543 TTAKSTTTTTTT
+543 TTAKPTTTTTTT

-563 TTTTTTTTAKPV
+563 

-656 DKTITFKITD
+656 DKTITFKITN

>member
-24 GTVSATP
+24 GTVSAAP

-283 DFFQSKGTNPKPVT
+283 DFFQSKGTDPKPVT
-297 TTTTTQPAVT
+297 TTTTTQPAVTT

-411 PIDMTDIEQKTFTFF
+411 PIDMTDVKQKTFTFF
-426 RWNDN
+426 RWNDG

-469 TAKPTTTTTTTAKP
+469 TAKPA
-483 TTTTTTTTTT
+483 TTTTTTTTTA
-493 TKPTTT
+493 KPTTT

-543 TTAKSTTTTTTT
+543 TTAKPTTTTTTT

-563 TTTTTTTTAKPV
+563 TTTT
-575 TTTKATTTTA
+575 TTTTA